1 MYCFSKESVRHDLP
15 HPADKSRHSG
25 SGVTYVG
32 FWLYPFHPKYTL
44 QGFAGELDLDQ
55 ALDRKPGPKQ
65 GVKQQ
70 GFEHR
75 ASKKREAKDSKF
87 GK

>member
-1 MYCFSKESVRHDLP
+1 MRQTKG
-15 HPADKSRHSG
+15 RHSG
-25 SGVTYVG
+25 SGVTRVS
-32 FWLYPFHPKYTL
+32 L

-65 GVKQQ
+65 GGKQQ
-70 GFEHR
+70 AFEHR